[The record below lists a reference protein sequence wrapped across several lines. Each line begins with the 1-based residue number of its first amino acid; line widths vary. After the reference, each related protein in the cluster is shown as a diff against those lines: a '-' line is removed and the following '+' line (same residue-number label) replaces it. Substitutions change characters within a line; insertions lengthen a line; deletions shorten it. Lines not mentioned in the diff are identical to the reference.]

1 MRWIYILNTMI
12 LCIKTD
18 SPDTELYLYNNDRQ
32 LIVENVWHAHRE
44 LSVTLLKAV
53 EKLLSDNELSLSNL
67 QGVVV
72 YSGPGSFTGL
82 RIGISFSNTL
92 SYSLGVSVVG
102 VGGTDWLTDGLDKLG
117 EVAGGDRLI
126 KPNYGSD
133 ARITAPRK

>member
-53 EKLLSDNELSLSNL
+53 EKLLCDNELSLSNL

-82 RIGISFSNTL
+82 RIGISFANTL
-92 SYSLGVSVVG
+92 AYSLGIPAVG
-102 VGGTDWLTDGLDKLG
+102 AGGAEWIMDGLDQL
-117 EVAGGDRLI
+117 DTFDDSNRLVV
-126 KPNYGSD
+126 PNYGSD
-133 ARITAPRK
+133 VHITAPRK